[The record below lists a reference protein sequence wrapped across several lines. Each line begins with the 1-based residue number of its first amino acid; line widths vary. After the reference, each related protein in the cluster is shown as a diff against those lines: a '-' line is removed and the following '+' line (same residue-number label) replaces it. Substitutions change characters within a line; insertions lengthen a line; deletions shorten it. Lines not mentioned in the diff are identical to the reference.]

1 MNVKTKAM
9 MAVLLSVCLL
19 APASATSLKLSPELD
34 LLVIDGKKMSGA
46 ILKGADS
53 LEVDAGQHQILFQV
67 SKTLHPAMMAP
78 MTYHSPAMIVTFSA
92 KDLRSVSFVLPPLNN
107 EVDAAFFSR
116 KLNYRVVDENGRD
129 IATRRDVLRSAA
141 YSNSVDL
148 VKMMIR
154 YNQSGLKASVPDFAT
169 LAQKGDSTVNPTSL
183 SALIPANPAAMHSLP
198 PFWAPLTSSAHLGHF
213 LSWLALPRV

>member
-9 MAVLLSVCLL
+9 MAAILSACLL
-19 APASATSLKLSPELD
+19 ASASATSLKLSPELD

-78 MTYHSPAMIVTFSA
+78 ITYHSPAMIVTFSA
-92 KDLRSVSFVLPPLNN
+92 KNVRSVSFVLPPLNN
-107 EVDAAFFSR
+107 EMDTAFFSR
-116 KLNYRVVDENGRD
+116 KLNYLVVDENGRE
-129 IATRRDVLRSAA
+129 IATRRDVLRSAT
-141 YSNSVDL
+141 YNNSVDL

-154 YNQSGLKASVPDFAT
+154 YNQSGLKASVPDFAA
-169 LAQKGDSTVNPTSL
+169 LAQKGDSAVNPTSL
-183 SALIPANPAAMHSLP
+183 SALIPASPSAMQTLP
-198 PFWAPLTSSAHLGHF
+198 PFWAQLTSSTHFGHF
-213 LSWLALPRV
+213 LSWFTLPHA

>member
-1 MNVKTKAM
+1 M
-9 MAVLLSVCLL
+9 MAALLSVCMIP
-19 APASATSLKLSPELD
+19 PASATSLKLSPELD

-67 SKTLHPAMMAP
+67 SKTLHPAMMTP

-92 KDLRSVSFVLPPLNN
+92 KNLRSVSFVLPPLNN
-107 EVDAAFFSR
+107 ELDTAFFTK
-116 KLNYRVVDENGRD
+116 KLNYRIVDENGQE
-129 IATRRDVLRSAA
+129 IATRRDVLRQAT

-154 YNQSGLKASVPDFAT
+154 YNQSGLKASVPDFAA
-169 LAQKGDSTVNPTSL
+169 LAQKGQSAVNSTSL
-183 SALIPANPAAMHSLP
+183 SALIPASPDNNQYLP
-198 PFWAPLTSSAHLGHF
+198 PFWAQLTASAHFGHF
-213 LSWLALPRV
+213 LSWLSLPAA